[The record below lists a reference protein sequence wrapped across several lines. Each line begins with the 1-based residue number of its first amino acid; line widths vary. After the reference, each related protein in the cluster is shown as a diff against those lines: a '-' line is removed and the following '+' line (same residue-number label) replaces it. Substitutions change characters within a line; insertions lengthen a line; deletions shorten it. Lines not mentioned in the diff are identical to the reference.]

1 MKVKLS
7 SMTSNGKKSKIFSS
21 DEMGIIGNSPVIQ
34 QIRAIIQQIA
44 PTNIPVLILGESGSG
59 KELVARAI
67 HQHSTRS
74 KNRMIIV
81 NCGAIPEGILES
93 ELFGHQRGAFT
104 GAVESRKGY
113 FELADGGTLFLD
125 EIGEMPLE
133 TQVKVL
139 RVLEDKEFL
148 RVGGSTPQK
157 VDVRIIAATNRDLG
171 AAVKEG
177 EFRLDLYYRINA
189 VKIVLPPLRKR
200 KEDIP
205 LLVKKFA
212 KEICAENHID
222 FKGFTP
228 EALKAFQE
236 YSWPGNIR
244 ELKNF
249 VQMIIILEKGE
260 SITRKMVYEHF
271 GQQETVDRNLLVPL
285 NIPTDKA
292 ERELIY
298 RVLLE
303 LRSEIA
309 QIKDFLFSNLP
320 ASHKVLPSSLPV
332 WTGPVRNSRIPV
344 EEATIVPETDN
355 KIPTLEKAEK
365 ELILRALDKSN
376 WNKRKAAKLLDI
388 SERTLYRK
396 IKEYD
401 FDNYKKIQ

>member
-1 MKVKLS
+1 MVANAENKER
-7 SMTSNGKKSKIFSS
+7 FYP
-21 DEMGIIGNSPVIQ
+21 DEMGITGISPVIQ
-34 QIRAIIQQIA
+34 QIRATIQQVA

-67 HQHSTRS
+67 HEHSPR
-74 KNRMIIV
+74 KNRPLIVV
-81 NCGAIPEGILES
+81 NCGAIPQGILES

-104 GAVESRKGY
+104 GAVDSRKGY

-157 VDVRIIAATNRDLG
+157 VDVRIVAATNRDL
-171 AAVKEG
+171 ASAVKNG

-189 VKIVLPPLRKR
+189 VKIVVPPLRER

-205 LLVKKFA
+205 ILVKQFA
-212 KEICAENHID
+212 KEFCIENHID
-222 FKGFTP
+222 FKGITP
-228 EALKAFQE
+228 DGIKAMQE
-236 YSWPGNIR
+236 YSWPGNVR

-249 VQMIIILEKGE
+249 IQTAIVLERGNV
-260 SITRKMVYEHF
+260 ITREVVYKHL
-271 GQQETVDRNLLVPL
+271 GQQEPLDRNLPVPL
-285 NIPTDKA
+285 NMPTDKA

-303 LRSEIA
+303 LRSEIS
-309 QIKDFLFSNLP
+309 QIKDLLLSNISTAQRVAAP
-320 ASHKVLPSSLPV
+320 NSLPL
-332 WTGPVRNSRIPV
+332 WSKPVAVTKVPAEEVTVIP
-344 EEATIVPETDN
+344 DSN
-355 KIPTLEKAEK
+355 DKIPTLEKAERD
-365 ELILRALDKSN
+365 LILLALEKTN

-396 IKEYD
+396 IKEYNFETPED
-401 FDNYKKIQ
+401 DN

>member
-1 MKVKLS
+1 
-7 SMTSNGKKSKIFSS
+7 MTSNGKKSKIFSS

-205 LLVKKFA
+205 LFVKKFA

>member
-1 MKVKLS
+1 
-7 SMTSNGKKSKIFSS
+7 MTSNGKKSKIFSS

>member
-1 MKVKLS
+1 
-7 SMTSNGKKSKIFSS
+7 MTSNGKKSKIFSS

-171 AAVKEG
+171 AAVKGG

>member
-200 KEDIP
+200 EEDIP

>member
-1 MKVKLS
+1 
-7 SMTSNGKKSKIFSS
+7 
-21 DEMGIIGNSPVIQ
+21 MGIIGNSPVIQ

>member
-1 MKVKLS
+1 MVTHS
-7 SMTSNGKKSKIFSS
+7 AHSGDFPS
-21 DEMGIIGNSPVIQ
+21 DDMGILGISPVIR
-34 QIRAIIQQIA
+34 QIRATIQQVA
-44 PTNIPVLILGESGSG
+44 PTGIPILILGESGSG

-67 HQHSTRS
+67 HEHSPR
-74 KNRMIIV
+74 KNRPMIVV

-104 GAVESRKGY
+104 GAVDSRKGY

-157 VDVRIIAATNRDLG
+157 VDVRIVAATNRDL
-171 AAVKEG
+171 ASAVKNG

-189 VKIVLPPLRKR
+189 VKILVPSLRER

-205 LLVKKFA
+205 VLVKQFA
-212 KEICAENHID
+212 SEFCIENHID

-228 EALKAFQE
+228 DGIKAMQE
-236 YSWPGNIR
+236 YSWPGNVR

-249 VQMIIILEKGE
+249 VQTTIVLERGNA
-260 SITRKMVYEHF
+260 ITREIVYKHL
-271 GQQETVDRNLLVPL
+271 GQQEPLDRNFPVPL
-285 NIPTDKA
+285 NLPPDKA

-303 LRSEIA
+303 LRSEVA
-309 QIKDFLFSNLP
+309 QIKDLLLSTIPSAHNLAAP
-320 ASHKVLPSSLPV
+320 HSLPP
-332 WTGPVRNSRIPV
+332 WNNPIPAAKAPV
-344 EEATIVPETDN
+344 EDVTVIPDADE
-355 KIPTLEKAEK
+355 KIPTLQKAERD
-365 ELILRALDKSN
+365 LILRALEKTN
-376 WNKRKAAKLLDI
+376 WKKRKAAKLLDI

-396 IKEYD
+396 IKEYG
-401 FDNYKKIQ
+401 FDISEDEN

>member
-1 MKVKLS
+1 MVTQPGHLED
-7 SMTSNGKKSKIFSS
+7 FSS
-21 DEMGIIGNSPVIQ
+21 DDMGIIGISPVIQ
-34 QIRAIIQQIA
+34 QVRATIQQVA
-44 PTNIPVLILGESGSG
+44 PTTIPVLILGESGSG

-67 HQHSTRS
+67 HEHSPRKS
-74 KNRMIIV
+74 KSLIVV

-104 GAVESRKGY
+104 GAVDSRKGY

-139 RVLEDKEFL
+139 RVLEEKEFL

-157 VDVRIIAATNRDLG
+157 VDVRIVAATNRDL
-171 AAVKEG
+171 ASAVKSG

-189 VKIVLPPLRKR
+189 VKILMPALRER

-205 LLVKKFA
+205 VLAEHFA
-212 KEICAENHID
+212 REFCIENHID
-222 FKGFTP
+222 FEGFTP
-228 EALKAFQE
+228 EGMKAMQK
-236 YSWPGNIR
+236 YLWPGNVR

-249 VQMIIILEKGE
+249 VQTTIVLEKGHA
-260 SITRKMVYEHF
+260 ITREIVYKHL
-271 GQQETVDRNLLVPL
+271 GQQEPLDRNLPVPL
-285 NIPTDKA
+285 NMPPDKA

-303 LRSEIA
+303 LRSEVA
-309 QIKDFLFSNLP
+309 QIKDLLLSNIPAAQNQTAPHLLP
-320 ASHKVLPSSLPV
+320 PWNNPIPATKVPIEDI
-332 WTGPVRNSRIPV
+332 TIIPD
-344 EEATIVPETDN
+344 AGD
-355 KIPTLEKAEK
+355 KLPTLEKAERD
-365 ELILRALDKSN
+365 LILRALEQTN

-396 IKEYD
+396 IKEYG
-401 FDNYKKIQ
+401 FDTSEDEN